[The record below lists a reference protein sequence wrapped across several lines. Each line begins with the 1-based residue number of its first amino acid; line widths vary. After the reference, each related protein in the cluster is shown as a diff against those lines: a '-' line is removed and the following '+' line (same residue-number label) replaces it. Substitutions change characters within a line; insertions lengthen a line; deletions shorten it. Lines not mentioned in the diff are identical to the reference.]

1 MSVNPEITAAR
12 TRRLTMIG
20 NKSVIAI
27 VPARGGSKGLP
38 GKNARPMSGKPLIA
52 WTIEQALDCP
62 LLDAVVVSTDSEEI
76 ARVAQRAGA
85 RVPFMR
91 PPALASDGA
100 TSVDVI
106 LHAIDTLEAM
116 GESYRY
122 VVLLEATSPLRD
134 VADISGAI
142 AHLAGSEE
150 CTSVVGVARAE
161 SGHPAYLMTVE
172 GGLLRPMSGVQPTA
186 VRRQELRG
194 EYFYLEGSV
203 YASEIDALRVEK
215 SFYHSNTAPWVVERY
230 KALEIDELSDF
241 IAAEA
246 LMNAKLKGLFK

>member
-1 MSVNPEITAAR
+1 MSVHPAITAAR
-12 TRRLTMIG
+12 TPRLTMID
-20 NKSVIAI
+20 NRAVIAI

-38 GKNARPMSGKPLIA
+38 GKNARPMNGRPLIA
-52 WTIEQALDCP
+52 WTIDQALECP
-62 LLDAVVVSTDSEEI
+62 FIDSVVVSTDSDEI
-76 ARVAQRAGA
+76 AGIATLCGA

-91 PPALASDGA
+91 PTSLADDRA
-100 TSVDVI
+100 TSVDVV
-106 LHAIDTLEAM
+106 LHTIDSLEAI
-116 GESYRY
+116 GEAYHY

-142 AHLAGSEE
+142 EYLAGNHD
-150 CTSVVGVARAE
+150 CKSVVGVARAE
-161 SGHPAYLMTVE
+161 SGHPAYLMTIE
-172 GGLLRPMSGVQPTA
+172 GGLLRPLSGVQPTA
-186 VRRQELRG
+186 LRRQELRG

-203 YASEIDALRVEK
+203 YASEIDALRIEK

-241 IAAEA
+241 LAAEA

>member
-1 MSVNPEITAAR
+1 MSVHPAITAAR

-20 NKSVIAI
+20 NKNVIAI

-38 GKNARPMSGKPLIA
+38 GKNMRPMIGKPLIA
-52 WTIEQALDCP
+52 WTIEQALNCP
-62 LLDAVVVSTDSEEI
+62 FIDTVVVSTDSDAI
-76 ARVAQRAGA
+76 ASIAKLSGG

-91 PPALASDGA
+91 PSSLAGDSA

-106 LHAIDTLEAM
+106 LHTIDSLEAM
-116 GESYRY
+116 GEVYHY

-142 AHLAGSEE
+142 EYLAGNQG
-150 CTSVVGVARAE
+150 CRSVVGVARAE
-161 SGHPAYLMTVE
+161 GGHPAYLMTIE
-172 GGLLRPMSGVQPTA
+172 DGLLRPMTGVQPTA
-186 VRRQELRG
+186 LRRQELRG
-194 EYFYLEGSV
+194 EYVYLEGSV
-203 YASEIDALRVEK
+203 YASEIDVLRVEK
-215 SFYHSNTAPWVVERY
+215 SFYHSSTAPWVVERY

-246 LMNAKLKGLFK
+246 LMNAKLKGLLK